1 MPVIRWSL
9 VVSAIAAFPAVALA
23 HETTMPTP
31 PSGYD
36 TERSG
41 IAHGMVISSMYPA
54 GSYGMKNMRVYLPPG
69 YSTARK
75 YPVLYLHH
83 GLGGTEAGWTD
94 NNLRAHIVVDNLIAD
109 GMAVPMIIVMPN
121 NSMTSPSDT
130 AGYGQYETIL
140 VPNLIPYIEATF
152 SAATD
157 QPNRAIAGL
166 SLGGGI
172 TFNSGF
178 GNINVFAHI
187 GPFSAAPNTASP
199 AQNIDDAGA
208 VKQKVRTILI
218 TCGSTD
224 GLINNTRNYD
234 EYFDQQNITHDFLVD
249 PGQGHTTTV
258 WKRSLYHFVQRIF
271 KDSGGGMGGAGGM
284 AGAAGSGMGGMAMG
298 GKSGGGIGGGLGG
311 AGNAAGGAAGGTS
324 GSSAQGAS
332 AGMSGSGIT
341 GGSPATGG
349 AMPTTGGAGGTSP
362 TSGGAP
368 TTGGATGEGGAEP
381 PVDDGGCACS
391 LPGAPSKRFPIGLL
405 TAAAAVALVRGR
417 ARRRR
422 KMDLVNQ
429 FPTLELTTEAR
440 AHHAPRSP

>member
-1 MPVIRWSL
+1 MPLIRWSL
-9 VVSAIAAFPAVALA
+9 VVWAIAAFPAVALA

-41 IAHGMVISSMYPA
+41 IPHGMVMSAMYPA

-94 NNLRAHIVVDNLIAD
+94 NNLRAHIVVDNLLAD

-121 NSMTSPSDT
+121 NSMTSPSDQG
-130 AGYGQYETIL
+130 GYGQYETIL
-140 VPNLIPYIEATF
+140 VPNLIPYVEATF

-166 SLGGGI
+166 SMGGGI
-172 TFNSGF
+172 SFNSGF

-199 AQNIDDAGA
+199 AQNIDDAAA

-218 TCGSTD
+218 TCGSAD
-224 GLINNTRNYD
+224 GLITNTRNYD

-271 KDSGGGMGGAGGM
+271 KDSSGGMGGAGGM
-284 AGAAGSGMGGMAMG
+284 AGAAGAAGSGTGGMAMG
-298 GKSGGGIGGGLGG
+298 GKSGGGMGGAGGTGMGGLTGGAGAAGANGGSGVTGLGG
-311 AGNAAGGAAGGTS
+311 AGNGAGGAAGGTS
-324 GSSAQGAS
+324 GS
-332 AGMSGSGIT
+332 
-341 GGSPATGG
+341 
-349 AMPTTGGAGGTSP
+349 
-362 TSGGAP
+362 P

-381 PVDDGGCACS
+381 PVDNEGCACS
-391 LPGAPSKRFPIGLL
+391 LPGAPSKRSPFGLL
-405 TAAAAVALVRGR
+405 AAAAAVALVRAR

-422 KMDLVNQ
+422 KQ
-429 FPTLELTTEAR
+429 LELTTEAR
-440 AHHAPRSP
+440 VHRPPRSP

>member
-9 VVSAIAAFPAVALA
+9 VVSAIAALPAVALA

-41 IAHGMVISSMYPA
+41 IPHGMVMSTTYPA

-94 NNLRAHIVVDNLIAD
+94 NNLRAHIVLDNLLAD

-121 NSMTSPSDT
+121 NSMTSPSDFG
-130 AGYGQYETIL
+130 GYGQYETIL
-140 VPNLIPYIEATF
+140 VPNLIPHVEATF

-166 SLGGGI
+166 SMGGGI
-172 TFNSGF
+172 SFNSGF

-199 AQNIDDAGA
+199 TQNIDDAAA

-224 GLINNTRNYD
+224 GLIDNTRNYD
-234 EYFDQQNITHDFLVD
+234 EYFDQQNITHEFLVD
-249 PGQGHTTTV
+249 PGQAHTTTV
-258 WKRSLYHFVQRIF
+258 WKRSLYHFLQRIF
-271 KDSGGGMGGAGGM
+271 KDSSGGIGGAGGM
-284 AGAAGSGMGGMAMG
+284 AGAAGAAGSGMGGMAMG
-298 GKSGGGIGGGLGG
+298 GKSGGGMGGAGGMGMGGLTAGAGAAGANGGSGVTGLGG
-311 AGNAAGGAAGGTS
+311 AGNGAGAGGTS
-324 GSSAQGAS
+324 GSTT
-332 AGMSGSGIT
+332 T
-341 GGSPATGG
+341 GGSTGD
-349 AMPTTGGAGGTSP
+349 
-362 TSGGAP
+362 
-368 TTGGATGEGGAEP
+368 GGAEP

-391 LPGAPSKRFPIGLL
+391 LPGAPSNRSPFGLL
-405 TAAAAVALVRGR
+405 AAAAAAAVALVRAR
-417 ARRRR
+417 ARR
-422 KMDLVNQ
+422 
-429 FPTLELTTEAR
+429 LTTEAR
-440 AHHAPRSP
+440 VHRAPRSP